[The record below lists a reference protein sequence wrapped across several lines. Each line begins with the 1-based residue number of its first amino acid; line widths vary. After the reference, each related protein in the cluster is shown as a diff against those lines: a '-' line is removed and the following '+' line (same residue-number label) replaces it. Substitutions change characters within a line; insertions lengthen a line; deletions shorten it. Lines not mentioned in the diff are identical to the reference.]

1 MNMAS
6 AAAFAPVSSKSSSTA
21 LSMSYENE
29 LGVVAPTGFFG
40 KSVGSYIQD
49 GGTVQ

>member
-1 MNMAS
+1 MKFAIIASMIAS
-6 AAAFAPVSSKSSSTA
+6 AAAFAPMSTKSASTS

-40 KSVGSYIQD
+40 EY
-49 GGTVQ
+49 